1 MVYDRLKARTFD
13 ILQGNRSS
21 GRAGKAFAA
30 LIIALIVLSV
40 VSMMLETFNGLPPAM
55 VTVIGIFDVISVSV
69 FSIEYLLRVWTGDLL
84 FPKTSRFKGK
94 LCYIFSLMALI
105 DLLAVLPFY
114 IPFII
119 PMDLRVLRT
128 FRLLR
133 ILRVFKLNRYSQA
146 LAIIGRVL
154 KNRSSQVDFDP
165 FRSYSADY
173 HICGF
178 DVQHRERRT
187 TGKIPK
193 HFLRLLVVHRNRDHG
208 RLRRHFPRDLRRK
221 GIASLIGFCGI
232 ALVAIPTG
240 IISAGFTEISRV
252 EAQRKA
258 EASIQQEQNTN
269 AADRTP

>member
-1 MVYDRLKARTFD
+1 VYDRLKARTFD

-21 GRAGKAFAA
+21 GRAAKAFAA
-30 LIIALIVLSV
+30 LVIALIVLSV
-40 VSMMLETFNGLPPAM
+40 VSMMLETFNGLPPALL
-55 VTVIGIFDVISVSV
+55 TAIGIFDVISVVV

-84 FPKTSRFKGK
+84 FPKASHFKGK
-94 LCYIFSLMALI
+94 LCYIFSFMALI

-119 PMDLRVLRT
+119 SMDLRVLRT

-146 LAIIGRVL
+146 LATIGRVL
-154 KNRSSQVDFDP
+154 KNRSSQLISTLFVLVLLIII
-165 FRSYSADY
+165 SAVLMY
-173 HICGF
+173 NIESAAQPEKFQNIFSGF
-178 DVQHRERRT
+178 WWSIATVT
-187 TGKIPK
+187 TVGYGDIFPVTLEGKV
-193 HFLRLLVVHRNRDHG
+193 L
-208 RLRRHFPRDLRRK
+208 
-221 GIASLIGFCGI
+221 ASLIGFCGI

-240 IISAGFTEISRV
+240 IISAGFTEISRE